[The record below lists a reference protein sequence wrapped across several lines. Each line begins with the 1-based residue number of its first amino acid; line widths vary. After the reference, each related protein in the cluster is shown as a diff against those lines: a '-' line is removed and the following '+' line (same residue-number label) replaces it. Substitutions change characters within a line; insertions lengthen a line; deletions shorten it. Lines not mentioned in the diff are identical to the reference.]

1 MKTLKTKA
9 PPGRRG
15 RCRGSGLI
23 GAAFLP
29 FIMYSVFSL
38 EFSDGEKQNTKM

>member
-1 MKTLKTKA
+1 MKTLKTRA

-15 RCRGSGLI
+15 RCQGSGLI

-29 FIMYSVFSL
+29 FIMYSVKKCT
-38 EFSDGEKQNTKM
+38 FSDGAERQ

>member
-1 MKTLKTKA
+1 MKTKA

-23 GAAFLP
+23 GTAFSP
-29 FIMYSVFSL
+29 FIMYSTFSF
-38 EFSDGEKQNTKM
+38 EFSDGGKRQEKH